1 MQKFKSNKK
10 EWAAFAQ
17 YVQDTLASIIRLLP
31 DANQPRSDLMQNME
45 KLKL

>member
-10 EWAAFAQ
+10 EWAAFAK

-31 DANQPRSDLMQNME
+31 DVNQPQSDLMQNME